1 MLGQHSETTSPAK
14 QKFIHFKIVVLDWRQ
29 FCIPGDTWEGLEKCF
44 GCHSWSRVFLAS
56 DGRGLGMLPNTLQG
70 TGCPTGENRQHQ
82 SDLNDHV

>member
-1 MLGQHSETTSPAK
+1 MFWVSQ
-14 QKFIHFKIVVLDWRQ
+14 
-29 FCIPGDTWEGLEKCF
+29 LEQV
-44 GCHSWSRVFLAS
+44 GVFLAS